1 MNIQDVTTLYGK
13 EISTKEFMWENAKFV
28 MYNYEDARFCALKKD
43 GSNNGDLWSIE
54 IFTPKYSTYRN
65 VRVGDPP
72 ALIIERY
79 GQPVSKTDSI
89 KDGVKYINYCYSQ
102 GFFSELTFSINKSTN
117 KIEKIYVDNWSS

>member
-1 MNIQDVTTLYGK
+1 ML
-13 EISTKEFMWENAKFV
+13 SC
-28 MYNYEDARFCALKKD
+28 YNFNLPQQFCALKKD

-89 KDGVKYINYCYSQ
+89 KDGVKYISYCYSQ